1 MVSLIMFAV
10 ERLSLCNSYLGV
22 NLFGGVF
29 SSLGS
34 GIVFSM

>member
-1 MVSLIMFAV
+1 MVSLIVFAV
-10 ERLSLCNSYLGV
+10 EKLSLCSSYLGMSF
-22 NLFGGVF
+22 FGGVF